1 MKKKSRIISAL
12 FILASVAAVV
22 CLILFKTKDRGF
34 EEIKIDRGEASR
46 IESSRVDLT
55 ARGSGALG
63 EVSVLFNGHAIF
75 CDRSGLTYYYSL
87 PENSSSAYRPDV
99 EVKSDANDVKIALL
113 DDITDGHI
121 AASEPLEAIL
131 YNEEAYQKIR
141 IVCTALP
148 IISIDTKGAI
158 GEEYVGMT
166 MRVFDSRADASHRV
180 LNCDGKIRVSEI
192 TRADSDRQSY
202 RIEASEISLGGNTRE
217 YKIGL
222 LGMRKDGDWILC
234 SDSGDGGKI
243 RGVFQTDPNGTDG
256 VPGYRLCELILNG
269 EHVGLYALGHP
280 AG

>member
-22 CLILFKTKDRGF
+22 CLIFFKTKDRGF
-34 EEIKIDRGEASR
+34 EEIKIDRDEASR
-46 IESSRVDLT
+46 IESARVDLT
-55 ARGSGALG
+55 DRGNGAFG

-75 CDRSGLTYYYSL
+75 CDKSGITYYYSL
-87 PENSSSAYRPDV
+87 PEDSSSAYRPDV
-99 EVKSDANDVKIALL
+99 EVKSAANDVKIALL
-113 DDITDGHI
+113 DDITDERI

-131 YNEEAYQKIR
+131 YNDEVYQKIK

-148 IISIDTKGAI
+148 IISIDVKGAI
-158 GEEYVGMT
+158 GEEYVRMT
-166 MRVFDSRADASHRV
+166 MRVFDNREDASHRV

-192 TRADSDRQSY
+192 KRAGSDRQSY

-217 YKIGL
+217 YKMGL
-222 LGMRKDGDWILC
+222 LGMKKDGDWILY
-234 SDSGDGGKI
+234 SDNGDGRKI
-243 RGVFQTDPNGTDG
+243 RGVFQSNTNGADS
-256 VPGYRLCELILNG
+256 VPEYRLCELILNG